1 MTFKN
6 NIKLLNSYKSRSNKN
21 NDKIDSVIRLY
32 QEKKIPNMKTAENAI
47 VLVSSK
53 HKATI
58 PKALDNY
65 DKLVNKYIEAE
76 PMTGRL
82 SRPDF
87 TTVSTKSLDNPK
99 THIQFDIRTSNHSR
113 FDKVEAGDEQ
123 VPIGDVFNTIKTKV
137 IQQVATVLSHKQST
151 KIKLGANFRIAY
163 INTDPFQDDSTQ
175 SAKDSLNVF
184 IRLLLEITALK
195 IIPCLRKNKENSFK

>member
-21 NDKIDSVIRLY
+21 NDKIDSVISLY

-47 VLVSSK
+47 VLLSSK

-65 DKLVNKYIEAE
+65 NKLVNKYIEAE

-87 TTVSTKSLDNPK
+87 STESVQNLDNPK
-99 THIQFDIRTSNHSR
+99 THIQFNIRTSNHSR
-113 FDKVEAGDEQ
+113 FDKVEEGAEQ
-123 VPIGDVFNTIKTKV
+123 FTFGDVFN
-137 IQQVATVLSHKQST
+137 
-151 KIKLGANFRIAY
+151 KIKSSY
-163 INTDPFQDDSTQ
+163 
-175 SAKDSLNVF
+175 
-184 IRLLLEITALK
+184 
-195 IIPCLRKNKENSFK
+195 